1 MTKWISAEQFQT
13 YLQTASRAD
22 RVAFL
27 KSLRQSHTLIP
38 LTLTKE
44 LFLSPVSAVELS
56 FVLDVTGAESKI
68 EFEFWVFEN
77 LLKWPQDLA
86 AAALRVWS
94 QVTDCVLWHRLLPVL
109 RLPGLPQRLHYCILD
124 ISQHF
129 AGVDIT
135 TAALTAHGWE
145 DYSPAYHG
153 LLFDRAIQFSVES
166 KRLDSLA
173 TKILTSAQM
182 FTHPEDKS
190 LQSAVAWL
198 LRVGESKKLLTMTA
212 SKPEAS
218 WKHMTLSAVARHE
231 ERKKDLER
239 AQKMLA
245 KPQLSLGK
253 WKEEWPAP
261 WSRQGVTVELAQGL
275 LKLAVSESDIDI
287 APLMSGCST
296 ISLTQAF
303 GNLTHEEQRRLIGA
317 VRGYLLQTNVADVVS
332 SFRAVIDVSENDW
345 LATLDQPELKQ
356 ERAAML
362 SLQSN
367 MGSTTLNSARDLTAI
382 KSDVRSL
389 IPHAASPFF
398 AALQGQPLKDTTTKV
413 SDFWSKLAFAWSD
426 PKTCDLAVL
435 ATESRKQ
442 KGIATLCYIATLGK
456 MIGNDEAVLKTLDH
470 IRSKEEDELRAITA
484 ALGTINTTRSLQELI
499 AIITRPNATVA
510 IQQEVVAILGKRD
523 VSALQKEL
531 RATVRDL
538 QVPTDPTSVWLE
550 LREALS
556 NLIQT
561 SNVDVSDPAMV
572 SQGGIND
579 KKLDDELSGR
589 IPNYRELSS
598 EVRRALRTA
607 LFFNQ
612 SIAGSESSHAIDLS
626 PLIDMQYK
634 AMELLFRE
642 FFEDPVSQA
651 LQRGDIPRK
660 LDVIGYARPIPQKM
674 DEFEAYIANLP
685 VVREIP
691 FFSKFKLR
699 KMLRAICQFEP
710 GRRFTLDGL
719 KAFGLFFLCFSRR
732 DCRFGLANQFPI
744 GIKDDRDLA
753 EFAKELHVFQ
763 DFRNRAAHEG
773 FHPEAS
779 NDIQGI
785 WRTTAL
791 IVQWAFRIRD
801 ELAHNHA
808 AKNVAKAS

>member
-1 MTKWISAEQFQT
+1 MTKWISTDQYQT
-13 YLQTASRAD
+13 YLQTSGRAE
-22 RVAFL
+22 RLAFL
-27 KSLRQSHTLIP
+27 KNLRQANTYIP

-56 FVLDVTGAESKI
+56 SVLDVTGSESKI

-77 LLKWPQDLA
+77 ILKWPQDLA
-86 AAALRVWS
+86 ASALRVWAR
-94 QVTDCVLWHRLLPVL
+94 VTDCVLWHRLLPVL
-109 RLPGLPQRLHYCILD
+109 RLPGLPQRLHFCILD
-124 ISQHF
+124 ISQTF

-135 TAALTAHGWE
+135 TTALSAHGWE

-153 LLFDRAIQFSVES
+153 LLFDRAIQFSLES

-173 TKILTSAQM
+173 AKILTSAQLS
-182 FTHPEDKS
+182 THPEDKS
-190 LQSAVAWL
+190 LQSAVGWL
-198 LRVGESKKLLTMTA
+198 LRAGDSKKLLAIAA
-212 SKPEAS
+212 SKPDAA
-218 WKHMTLSAVARHE
+218 WKHMIVSATARHE
-231 ERKKDLER
+231 ERKKELER
-239 AQKMLA
+239 AQKILA
-245 KPQLSLGK
+245 KPQASLSKLK
-253 WKEEWPAP
+253 DEWPAP
-261 WSRQGVTVELAQGL
+261 WSRQGLTTENAQVL
-275 LKLAVSESDIDI
+275 LKAAVSESHGDITSFI
-287 APLMSGCST
+287 SGCPT
-296 ISLTQAF
+296 TSLTAAF
-303 GNLTHEEQRRLIGA
+303 FGLTSQEQQKLIPTF
-317 VRGYLLQTNVADVVS
+317 RGYLPQANITEML
-332 SFRAVIDVSENDW
+332 AVPTSDSDAMGNDW
-345 LATLDQPELKQ
+345 LATIGQPELKQ
-356 ERAAML
+356 ERATMQ
-362 SLQSN
+362 SVQSN
-367 MGSTTLNSARDLTAI
+367 IGSVLVKSVGDLIAVKNSANPP
-382 KSDVRSL
+382 VF
-389 IPHAASPFF
+389 HAASSFF
-398 AALQGQPLKDTTTKV
+398 AAACGQPMISSNAV
-413 SDFWSKLAFAWSD
+413 PSFWSKLAAAWSD
-426 PKTCDLAVL
+426 PKNCDLAAL

-442 KGIATLCYIATLGK
+442 KGIATLCYLATLGK
-456 MIGNDEAVLKTLDH
+456 MVGSDEAVLKTLDH
-470 IRSKEEDELRAITA
+470 VRTNEEDELRIITTT
-484 ALGTINTTRSLQELI
+484 LGSINTTRSLQELI
-499 AIITRPNATVA
+499 AIITRPNATVQ

-523 VSALQKEL
+523 VSPLQKEL

-538 QVPTDPTSVWLE
+538 QVPQDPTSVWLE

-561 SNVDVSDPAMV
+561 SGAADAGDAMV
-572 SQGGIND
+572 IPQGGIND

-607 LFFNQ
+607 LFFNH
-612 SIAGSESSHAIDLS
+612 SIAGSEASHAIDLS

-674 DEFEAYIANLP
+674 DEFEAYIASLP
-685 VVREIP
+685 IVREIP

-732 DCRFGLANQFPI
+732 DCRFGLANQFFI
-744 GIKDDRDLA
+744 GTKDDRDLA
-753 EFAKELHVFQ
+753 EFVKELHVFQ

-801 ELAHNHA
+801 VIAQNNA

>member
-1 MTKWISAEQFQT
+1 MTKWISTEQYQN
-13 YLQTASRAD
+13 YLQTSGRSD
-22 RVAFL
+22 RIGFL
-27 KSLRQSHTLIP
+27 KNLRQSNTLIP

-44 LFLSPVSAVELS
+44 LFLSPVSAVELIH
-56 FVLDVTGAESKI
+56 VLDVTGPESKI

-77 LLKWPQDLA
+77 ILKWPQDLA

-109 RLPGLPQRLHYCILD
+109 RLPGLPQRLHFCILD

-129 AGVDIT
+129 AGVDVT
-135 TAALTAHGWE
+135 SAALAAHGWE

-153 LLFDRAIQFSVES
+153 LLFDRAIQFSLDS
-166 KRLDSLA
+166 KRLDILA
-173 TKILTSAQM
+173 AKILTTAQV

-190 LQSAVAWL
+190 LQSAVGWL
-198 LRVGESKKLLTMTA
+198 LRAGESKKLLAIAA

-218 WKHMTLSAVARHE
+218 WKHMIVSAATRHE
-231 ERKKDLER
+231 DRKKELER
-239 AQKMLA
+239 SQKILT
-245 KPQLSLGK
+245 KPQTSMDRFM
-253 WKEEWPAP
+253 EEWPAP
-261 WSRQGVTVELAQGL
+261 WSRQGVTMEHGEAL
-275 LKLAVSESDIDI
+275 LKAAISTSYPDIS
-287 APLMSGCST
+287 PLISGCST
-296 ISLTQAF
+296 TSLTQAF
-303 GNLTHEEQRRLIGA
+303 CNLDVGDQHGLIGKF
-317 VRGYLLQTNVADVVS
+317 RGYIAQANVSEIVAKFQTPGHY
-332 SFRAVIDVSENDW
+332 SENDW

-356 ERAAML
+356 ERAAMM

-367 MGSTTLNSARDLTAI
+367 VGTITVKSYRDLTAI
-382 KSDVRSL
+382 KDTAKPA

-398 AALQGQPLKDTTTKV
+398 AALQGRVLANLTSSQT
-413 SDFWSKLAFAWSD
+413 FWSKLAVGWLD
-426 PKTCDLAVL
+426 PKKCDLPGL

-442 KGIATLCYIATLGK
+442 KGIATLCYLATLGK
-456 MIGNDEAVLKTLDH
+456 MVGNDEAVLKTLDH
-470 IRSKEEDELRAITA
+470 IRTNEEDELRAITTS
-484 ALGTINTTRSLQELI
+484 LGTINTTRSLQELI
-499 AIITRPNATVA
+499 SIITRPNATVT
-510 IQQEVVAILGKRD
+510 IQQEVVSILSKRD

-538 QVPTDPTSVWLE
+538 QIPSDPTSVWLE

-561 SNVDVSDPAMV
+561 SNTSDVLSPAV
-572 SQGGIND
+572 ISQGGIDD
-579 KKLDDELSGR
+579 KKLDEELNGK

-598 EVRRALRTA
+598 EIRRALRTA
-607 LFFNQ
+607 LFFNH

-642 FFEDPVSQA
+642 FFEDSVSQA

-674 DEFEAYIANLP
+674 DEFEGYIANLP
-685 VVREIP
+685 VVREVP

-732 DCRFGLANQFPI
+732 DCRFGLANQFSI
-744 GIKDDRDLA
+744 GFKDDRELA

-791 IVQWAFRIRD
+791 IVQGAFRIRD
-801 ELAHNHA
+801 AIAQNNA
-808 AKNVAKAS
+808 AKNIAKAS